1 MKTECKTTSTRENIM
16 DIAALQYNVQVL
28 KDLLDNATRVK
39 KLTMDA
45 YYQASLSY
53 DQAVH
58 MFSVANQQLD
68 EAINSSEV
76 QS

>member
-1 MKTECKTTSTRENIM
+1 M
-16 DIAALQYNVQVL
+16 
-28 KDLLDNATRVK
+28 DNAARVK
-39 KLTMDA
+39 KLTSDA

-58 MFSVANQQLD
+58 MLSVANQQLD
-68 EAINSSEV
+68 EAINSEV